1 MIASQKTLSD
11 EMDSAPAAWRPRD
24 GARLALHATSVE
36 ELRSGLRR
44 EYGAELLDVAAEGA
58 GERFV
63 SCLLPWKS
71 ITFEYCFYGAQT
83 RVAFPKIKQ
92 VRQQYCLRGAGQ
104 AVLGGDAF
112 PINPAETCVINP
124 DEDVVLELG
133 RGMKQVVAWIDP
145 EALVRKR
152 AALIGTAP
160 DLPLALD
167 RSTRFD
173 SPDAQALRRLIDF
186 IVQQLTA
193 GTPLPKLVADELEQ
207 TLITHFLL
215 ANQHNFRALLEKQA
229 SHAGPWQVRMAE
241 EYIDANWDKPIT
253 LELLSGITGASTRSL
268 HEKFKQAR
276 GYSPMAFA
284 KQVRLKRARELLL
297 RPAPATSVTTV
308 SSACGFSNLGH
319 FAKDYFKI
327 FGERPSE
334 TLARSY
340 RRTG

>member
-1 MIASQKTLSD
+1 
-11 EMDSAPAAWRPRD
+11 
-24 GARLALHATSVE
+24 VE
-36 ELRSGLRR
+36 ELRSGLKHA
-44 EYGAELLDVAAEGA
+44 YGAELLDVVAEGT

-71 ITFEYCFYGAQT
+71 VTFEYCSYGAQT
-83 RVAFPKIKQ
+83 RAAFPKIKQ
-92 VRQQYCLRGAGQ
+92 IRQPYCLNGAGQ
-104 AVLGGDAF
+104 ALLGADAF
-112 PINPAETCVINP
+112 PINAAETCVINP
-124 DEDVVLELG
+124 DEDVVLEFG
-133 RGMKQVVAWIDP
+133 SGMKQVVAWIDP

-152 AALIGTAP
+152 AALIGTTP

-167 RSTRFD
+167 RSMRFD
-173 SPDAQALRRLIDF
+173 SPDGQALRRLIDF
-186 IVQQLTA
+186 IVEQLRA
-193 GTPLPKLVADELEQ
+193 ETPLPKLVADELEQ
-207 TLITHFLL
+207 TLMTHFLL

-229 SHAGPWQVRMAE
+229 RHAGPWQVRMVE
-241 EYIDANWDKPIT
+241 DYIDANWDKPIT

-297 RPAPATSVTTV
+297 RPEPATSVTTV
-308 SSACGFSNLGH
+308 SSACGFGNLGH

-340 RRTG
+340 RRAS

>member
-1 MIASQKTLSD
+1 
-11 EMDSAPAAWRPRD
+11 MDGAPAAWRPRD
-24 GARLALHATSVE
+24 GARLALRATSVE
-36 ELRSGLRR
+36 ELRTGLRR
-44 EYGAELLDVAAEGA
+44 EYGAELLDVAAEGT

-63 SCLLPWKS
+63 SCLLSWKS
-71 ITFEYCFYGAQT
+71 ITFEYCSYGAQT

-92 VRQQYCLRGAGQ
+92 VRQPYCLSGAGR

-112 PINPAETCVINP
+112 PINATETCVINP
-124 DEDVVLELG
+124 DEDVVLEFG
-133 RGMKQVVAWIDP
+133 PGMKQVIAWIDP

-152 AALIGTAP
+152 AELIGTSP

-167 RSTRFD
+167 RSMRFD
-173 SPDAQALRRLIDF
+173 SPDAQAVRRLIDF
-186 IVQQLTA
+186 IVKQMRA
-193 GTPLPKLVADELEQ
+193 EAPLPKLVADELEQ

-229 SHAGPWQVRMAE
+229 RHAGPWQVRMAE

-297 RPAPATSVTTV
+297 RPEPATSVTTV

-340 RRTG
+340 RRAS

>member
-1 MIASQKTLSD
+1 
-11 EMDSAPAAWRPRD
+11 MDGAPAAWRPRD
-24 GARLALHATSVE
+24 GARLALNATSVE
-36 ELRSGLRR
+36 ELRTGLRR
-44 EYGAELLDVAAEGA
+44 EYGAELLDVAGEGT
-58 GERFV
+58 GERFG

-71 ITFEYCFYGAQT
+71 VTFEYCSYGAQT

-92 VRQQYCLRGAGQ
+92 VRQPYCLSGAGQ
-104 AVLGGDAF
+104 ALVGGDAF
-112 PINPAETCVINP
+112 AINAAETCVIDR
-124 DEDVVLELG
+124 DEDVVLEFG
-133 RGMKQVVAWIDP
+133 SGMKQVVAWIDP
-145 EALVRKR
+145 EALLRKR
-152 AALIGTAP
+152 TALIGTAS

-167 RSTRFD
+167 RSMRFD
-173 SPDAQALRRLIDF
+173 SPDAQSLRRLIDF
-186 IVQQLTA
+186 IVEQLRA
-193 GTPLPKLVADELEQ
+193 ETPLPKLVADELEQ
-207 TLITHFLL
+207 TLMTHFLL

-229 SHAGPWQVRMAE
+229 RHAGPWQVRMAE

-276 GYSPMAFA
+276 GYSPMGFA

-297 RPAPATSVTTV
+297 RPEPATSVTTV
-308 SSACGFSNLGH
+308 SSTCGFNNLGH

-340 RRTG
+340 RRAS

>member
-1 MIASQKTLSD
+1 
-11 EMDSAPAAWRPRD
+11 MDGGPAAWRPRD
-24 GARLALHATSVE
+24 GVRLALHATSVE

-44 EYGAELLDVAAEGA
+44 SYGAELLDVAAEGT

-71 ITFEYCFYGAQT
+71 VTFEYCSYGAET

-92 VRQQYCLRGAGQ
+92 IRQPYCLSGAGQ
-104 AVLGGDAF
+104 ALLGAGAF

-124 DEDVVLELG
+124 DEDVVLEFG
-133 RGMKQVVAWIDP
+133 PGMKQVVAWIDP

-152 AALIGTAP
+152 AALIGTSP

-167 RSTRFD
+167 CSMRFD
-173 SPDAQALRRLIDF
+173 SPDGLALRRLIDF
-186 IVQQLTA
+186 IAEQLRA
-193 GTPLPKLVADELEQ
+193 ETPLPRLVADELEQ
-207 TLITHFLL
+207 TLMTHFLL

-229 SHAGPWQVRMAE
+229 RHAGPWQVRMAE
-241 EYIDANWDKPIT
+241 DYIDANWDKPIT
-253 LELLSGITGASTRSL
+253 LEVLSGITGASTRSL

-276 GYSPMAFA
+276 GYSPMGFA

-297 RPAPATSVTTV
+297 RPEPATSVTTV
-308 SSACGFSNLGH
+308 SSTCGFNNLGH

-340 RRTG
+340 RRAS

>member
-1 MIASQKTLSD
+1 
-11 EMDSAPAAWRPRD
+11 MDGAPAAWRPRH
-24 GARLALHATSVE
+24 GARLSLHATSVE
-36 ELRSGLRR
+36 ELRTGLRR
-44 EYGAELLDVAAEGA
+44 EYGAQLLDVAAEDT

-63 SCLLPWKS
+63 SCQLPWQD
-71 ITFEYCFYGAQT
+71 IIFEYCSYGAQT
-83 RVAFPKIKQ
+83 HVAFPKIKQ
-92 VRQQYCLRGAGQ
+92 VRQPYCLSGAGQ

-112 PINPAETCVINP
+112 PINPAETCVIKP
-124 DEDVVLELG
+124 DEDVVLEFG
-133 RGMKQVVAWIDP
+133 PGMKQVVAWIDP
-145 EALVRKR
+145 DALVRKR
-152 AALIGTAP
+152 AALIGTTP
-160 DLPLALD
+160 DLPLTLD
-167 RSTRFD
+167 RSIRFD

-186 IVQQLTA
+186 IVEQLRA
-193 GTPLPKLVADELEQ
+193 EAPLPKLVADELEQ
-207 TLITHFLL
+207 TLLTHFLL

-229 SHAGPWQVRMAE
+229 RHAGPWQVRMAE

-297 RPAPATSVTTV
+297 RPEPATSVTTV

-334 TLARSY
+334 TLARSC
-340 RRTG
+340 RRAS